1 MINSH
6 KQHFCMSYQ
15 KSFAFLSNLFTKNSR
30 KKKTNHTSSK
40 CKFMSKQ
47 IYKKNGLLKNRTH
60 FK

>member
-47 IYKKNGLLKNRTH
+47 IYKKKWASEKQNP
-60 FK
+60 F